1 MRKTK
6 ASATAATPKTKSKSN
21 PATLRERAMVFEKE
35 DIAVIYHALQAYK
48 PTQEEVQLHS
58 IWVEGF
64 EQVLFCD
71 YGEDLEILY

>member
-6 ASATAATPKTKSKSN
+6 ATAATPKTKTN

-71 YGEDLEILY
+71 YDEDLEILY

>member
-1 MRKTK
+1 
-6 ASATAATPKTKSKSN
+6 
-21 PATLRERAMVFEKE
+21 MVFEKE

-71 YGEDLEILY
+71 YGEDLENLY